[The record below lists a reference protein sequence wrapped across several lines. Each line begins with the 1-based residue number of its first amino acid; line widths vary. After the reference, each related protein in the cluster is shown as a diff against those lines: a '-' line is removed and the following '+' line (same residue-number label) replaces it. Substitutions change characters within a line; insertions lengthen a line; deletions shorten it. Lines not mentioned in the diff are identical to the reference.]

1 MRSTLNTR
9 QIAEDGAKKKLQ
21 MAAASIVILQLQ
33 LRSLA
38 SERGAGVDRVRA
50 TEIEESVIGNGT
62 TEARETIVEGMMI

>member
-1 MRSTLNTR
+1 MRSTQNTR

-21 MAAASIVILQLQ
+21 MAAASIAIRQLQ

-38 SERGAGVDRVRA
+38 IERDAGVDLARA
-50 TEIEESVIGNGT
+50 TEIESVIGNGT